1 MSDERAPA
9 VTPVVAVGAVVVD
22 GGDLLMVKRGRAPAR
37 GSWTLPGGR
46 VEGGESLVDAVRRE
60 VREETGLE
68 VKDVEMLGVFEV
80 TGSDHHFVILDH
92 LATPVTRREPVA
104 ASDADEARWIPL
116 AEIASLDCTPRLV
129 ETLTAWG
136 VLPGSG

>member
-1 MSDERAPA
+1 M
-9 VTPVVAVGAVVVD
+9 
-22 GGDLLMVKRGRAPAR
+22 
-37 GSWTLPGGR
+37 
-46 VEGGESLVDAVRRE
+46 VDAVRRE

-80 TGSDHHFVILDH
+80 TGSDHHYVILDH
-92 LATPVTRREPVA
+92 LATPVIRSEPVA
-104 ASDADEARWIPL
+104 ASDADEAHWIPL

-136 VLPGSG
+136 VLSGPGST

>member
-1 MSDERAPA
+1 MSDERAPT

-92 LATPVTRREPVA
+92 LATPVTRNEPVA
-104 ASDADEARWIPL
+104 GSDADEARWIPL
-116 AEIASLDCTPRLV
+116 AEIASLECTPRLV